1 MPTSQ
6 KDKPPTLLY
15 AGVSAVL
22 EVDDYGQRLKTM
34 MKRSVSMMSTS
45 RFSVRVI
52 SFAIAV
58 ILTGLPL
65 PALSSM
71 GNLGTTYGVMP
82 VDVATAQSLSMFNDQ
97 VSATYYNPAYLT
109 KDPRGELT
117 TGILHAEQELRS
129 DNPNASGDVLSNSPS
144 QHVLIGMKTN
154 LGSLTRFNHPIY
166 LGFIA
171 GVEKY
176 GKEMLAFN
184 SETSEDGQFLQ
195 YNKEP
200 LFLNV
205 GGATQIWRGISF
217 GASVRVT
224 LDATAN
230 LNAVSTLGG
239 ETSREQLSV
248 NAEPSLKSILS
259 TNIDLGSTF
268 CPDSDCFL
276 NGWETALTY
285 RTKSSASTTIDSNI
299 IVKQTIPDPG
309 LSLAVSTI
317 DSFQP
322 ETFAI
327 ATQYRGDGWRVG
339 GSIEQQNWSQLEK
352 EFAGDSIKDQQ
363 TVTGSH
369 IQFDDIIIPRL
380 GGEYE
385 LNKNFAL
392 RGGIAFEASPLKST
406 RNPEINYLDTDK
418 IIVGLG
424 LSATYDQTRI
434 LAYPVRLDFGYQYQQ
449 LQKRDFTLVA
459 YDSTETNVTA
469 DGDVHVFSGSITLK
483 F

>member
-1 MPTSQ
+1 
-6 KDKPPTLLY
+6 
-15 AGVSAVL
+15 
-22 EVDDYGQRLKTM
+22 
-34 MKRSVSMMSTS
+34 MMSTS

>member
-1 MPTSQ
+1 M
-6 KDKPPTLLY
+6 
-15 AGVSAVL
+15 VF
-22 EVDDYGQRLKTM
+22 
-34 MKRSVSMMSTS
+34 TS
-45 RFSVRVI
+45 RFSVRAL
-52 SFAIAV
+52 SLAAAAV
-58 ILTGLPL
+58 STGLSFS
-65 PALSSM
+65 ASASM
-71 GNLGTTYGVMP
+71 GNIGTTYGVMP

-117 TGILHAEQELRS
+117 AGILHSEQELRS
-129 DNPNASGDVLSNSPS
+129 ANPNAYGDVVSNSPS

-184 SETSEDGQFLQ
+184 SQTSENGQFLQ
-195 YNKEP
+195 YGKEP
-200 LFLNV
+200 LFLNL
-205 GGATQIWRGISF
+205 GGATPIWRGISA
-217 GASVRVT
+217 GLSMRIT
-224 LDATAN
+224 LDATAT
-230 LNAVSTLGG
+230 LDAVSTLGG
-239 ETSREQLSV
+239 ETSRERLSV
-248 NAEPSLKSILS
+248 NAEPSLKSILA
-259 TNIDLGSTF
+259 TNIDWGSTF
-268 CPDSDCFL
+268 CPDSECFL

-285 RTKSSASTTIDSNI
+285 RTKSSASTTVDSNI
-299 IVKQTIPDPG
+299 TVIQTIPDPG

-327 ATQYRGDGWRVG
+327 ATQYQGDGWRVG
-339 GSIEQQNWSQLEK
+339 GSVEQQNWSQLEN
-352 EFAGDSIKDQQ
+352 EFAGDSIKDQKNII
-363 TVTGSH
+363 GSR
-369 IQFDDIIIPRL
+369 IQFDDIIVPRL

-385 LNKNFAL
+385 LNKNFAI
-392 RGGIAFEASPLKST
+392 RGGIAYEQSPLKST

-418 IIVGLG
+418 VVVGLG
-424 LSATYDQTRI
+424 LSATYDRTRI
-434 LAYPVRLDFGYQYQQ
+434 LAFPVRLDLGYQYQQ
-449 LQKRDFTLVA
+449 LKKRDFTLVSS
-459 YDSTETNVTA
+459 DNTETNVTA